1 MKTAIVTDST
11 AYLTPEE
18 AAKHHITVVP
28 VTIHWG
34 ENTYR
39 DLIDISFT
47 DFYDRLVSDPVQPTS
62 SFPALGEMEETF
74 KKLAAEGYDNVLC
87 IVLSSGI
94 SSFVDN
100 LRAFA
105 EHFNTIKVVTYDSH
119 ITCAGLRYMDLLAA
133 TMLEQGH
140 DLDTVEKA
148 LEVMRDRMGVRFMV
162 DDLAHLRRTGRLSG
176 VSATIGGLLKVK
188 PILTID
194 IQGAGKITAIAKERQ
209 AKKAFEHIKKDFGDA
224 IANVDYPVRVTVFD
238 ADEPK
243 MKAEWVKDLQDS
255 FPQVQVDQSIIGPVI
270 GVHTG
275 KGAMAII
282 WTQDYQDLA
291 AKYVQ

>member
-1 MKTAIVTDST
+1 M
-11 AYLTPEE
+11 
-18 AAKHHITVVP
+18 
-28 VTIHWG
+28 
-34 ENTYR
+34 
-39 DLIDISFT
+39 
-47 DFYDRLVSDPVQPTS
+47 
-62 SFPALGEMEETF
+62 
-74 KKLAAEGYDNVLC
+74 
-87 IVLSSGI
+87 
-94 SSFVDN
+94 
-100 LRAFA
+100 
-105 EHFNTIKVVTYDSH
+105 
-119 ITCAGLRYMDLLAA
+119 
-133 TMLEQGH
+133 
-140 DLDTVEKA
+140 
-148 LEVMRDRMGVRFMV
+148 
-162 DDLAHLRRTGRLSG
+162 
-176 VSATIGGLLKVK
+176 K

-291 AKYVQ
+291 AKYAQ

>member
-1 MKTAIVTDST
+1 
-11 AYLTPEE
+11 
-18 AAKHHITVVP
+18 
-28 VTIHWG
+28 
-34 ENTYR
+34 
-39 DLIDISFT
+39 
-47 DFYDRLVSDPVQPTS
+47 
-62 SFPALGEMEETF
+62 
-74 KKLAAEGYDNVLC
+74 
-87 IVLSSGI
+87 
-94 SSFVDN
+94 
-100 LRAFA
+100 
-105 EHFNTIKVVTYDSH
+105 
-119 ITCAGLRYMDLLAA
+119 
-133 TMLEQGH
+133 MLEQGN

-291 AKYVQ
+291 AKYAQ

>member
-11 AYLTPEE
+11 AYLTPAE
-18 AAKHHITVVP
+18 AAAHHITVVP

-39 DLIDISFT
+39 DLIDISFH
-47 DFYDRLVSDPVQPTS
+47 DFYDRLVKDPVQPTS
-62 SFPALGEMEETF
+62 SFPALGEMEATF
-74 KKLAAEGYDNVLC
+74 KKLADEGYDNVLC

-94 SSFVDN
+94 SSFVEN
-100 LRAFA
+100 LRGFA
-105 EHFNTIKVVTYDSH
+105 AHFQTIKIVTYDSH

-133 TMLEQGH
+133 TMLEQGN
-140 DLDTVEKA
+140 DLDTVVQG
-148 LEVMRDRMGVRFMV
+148 LEVMRSRMGVRFMV
-162 DDLAHLRRTGRLSG
+162 DDLGHLRRTGRLSG

-194 IQGAGKITAIAKERQ
+194 IQGEGKITAIAKERQ
-209 AKKAFEHIKKDFGDA
+209 AKKAFEHIKKDFGAA
-224 IANVDYPVRVTVFD
+224 IQDVPYPVRVTVFD

-243 MKAEWVKDLQDS
+243 MKAEWVQELQSS
-255 FPQVQVDQSIIGPVI
+255 FPQVTVDQSIIGPVI

-275 KGAMAII
+275 RGAMAII
-282 WTQDYQDLA
+282 WTQDYNDLA
-291 AKYVQ
+291 KHYAQ